1 MNLNRR
7 LFLFLMKYMP
17 IVFAIGIVVNDVLY
31 NLEIHDYYIIN
42 YFCGNSIYTTV
53 MMFISSYVFKYCT
66 WHRVIISY
74 VAALLIISMLNTYNV
89 IDLDR
94 CVEIEIH
101 FILLMITTIV
111 LTYIHFKT
119 VKTKRKTNKQ

>member
-42 YFCGNSIYTTV
+42 YFC
-53 MMFISSYVFKYCT
+53 
-66 WHRVIISY
+66 
-74 VAALLIISMLNTYNV
+74 
-89 IDLDR
+89 
-94 CVEIEIH
+94 
-101 FILLMITTIV
+101 
-111 LTYIHFKT
+111 
-119 VKTKRKTNKQ
+119 

>member
-66 WHRVIISY
+66 
-74 VAALLIISMLNTYNV
+74 
-89 IDLDR
+89 
-94 CVEIEIH
+94 
-101 FILLMITTIV
+101 
-111 LTYIHFKT
+111 
-119 VKTKRKTNKQ
+119 